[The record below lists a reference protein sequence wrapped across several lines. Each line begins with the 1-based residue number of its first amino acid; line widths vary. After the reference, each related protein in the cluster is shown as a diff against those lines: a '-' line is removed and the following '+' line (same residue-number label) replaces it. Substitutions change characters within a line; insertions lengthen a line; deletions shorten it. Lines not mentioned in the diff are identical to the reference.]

1 MAVAAY
7 EQTPR
12 SLVDPRNN
20 FPSPDQAEFA
30 AHIRAYRSFVRGTL
44 LFGAHVAVILALLA
58 CFLG

>member
-12 SLVDPRNN
+12 SFVDPRNN

-44 LFGAHVAVILALLA
+44 LFVAHVAVILALLA
-58 CFLG
+58 YFLG